1 MTIAEYKE
9 LCKND
14 QLMIGQD
21 VVETKTQRVMNRIVQ
36 VENFQNMACCCADWA
51 EFVQELAEW
60 GVDGC
65 AKIDFDD
72 ADLDVA
78 KLDAF
83 IKAENGYVREVA

>member
-1 MTIAEYKE
+1 M
-9 LCKND
+9 N
-14 QLMIGQD
+14 
-21 VVETKTQRVMNRIVQ
+21 KTQTIMNRIVQ
-36 VENFQNMACCCADWA
+36 VDNFQNMACCCANWQ
-51 EFVQELAEW
+51 EFVDELAEW

>member
-1 MTIAEYKE
+1 M
-9 LCKND
+9 D
-14 QLMIGQD
+14 
-21 VVETKTQRVMNRIVQ
+21 KTQTIMNRIVQ
-36 VENFQNMACCCADWA
+36 VDNFQNMACCCANWK
-51 EFVQELAEW
+51 EFVEELAGW

-72 ADLDVA
+72 ADLDIA

>member
-1 MTIAEYKE
+1 
-9 LCKND
+9 
-14 QLMIGQD
+14 
-21 VVETKTQRVMNRIVQ
+21 MNRIVQ
-36 VENFQNMACCCADWA
+36 VDNFQNMACCCANWK
-51 EFVQELAEW
+51 EFVEELAEW

>member
-1 MTIAEYKE
+1 M
-9 LCKND
+9 D
-14 QLMIGQD
+14 
-21 VVETKTQRVMNRIVQ
+21 KTQTVMNRIVQ
-36 VENFQNMACCCADWA
+36 VDNFQNMACCCANWA

-72 ADLDVA
+72 ADLNVA
-78 KLDAF
+78 TLDAF